1 LCINSIDQKQAALAS
16 NRKVSLCTQTL
27 ACVRKHF
34 IWHRLVKTLFVVCR
48 LLHFVSCIIFRFQAE
63 VIFSSFQTVS
73 DRLVMSVIHIFTFCR
88 HFQLVILLPLNMIN
102 LVMDVACSVWQKI
115 EVLFQIHLL
124 RIVELP
130 IDQCVKK
137 KEKRKEVETMLLWGN
152 NHI

>member
-1 LCINSIDQKQAALAS
+1 
-16 NRKVSLCTQTL
+16 
-27 ACVRKHF
+27 
-34 IWHRLVKTLFVVCR
+34 
-48 LLHFVSCIIFRFQAE
+48 VSCIIFRFQAE

-115 EVLFQIHLL
+115 YLLFQIHLL

-137 KEKRKEVETMLLWGN
+137 KKKRKEVETMLLWGN